1 MVAAVPY
8 SFDILPAQGLGS
20 RGRTSDLVC
29 VFSGGNLADAEPTP
43 CAGWT
48 FATVDPGCTCP
59 CGYCT
64 GQVAGGH
71 EKCPYRCGRKRMEA
85 TTSHP
90 TGAGPGRPVP
100 SFRPHPAAKLGAS
113 VPAGALSGGGA

>member
-1 MVAAVPY
+1 MLAPRAMVVISSSAAFPLRTTRPG
-8 SFDILPAQGLGS
+8 SGPLRPDDHLDLGLGPA
-20 RGRTSDLVC
+20 RVVRTS
-29 VFSGGNLADAEPTP
+29 
-43 CAGWT
+43 
-48 FATVDPGCTCP
+48 ATVDPGCTCP